1 MKQINS
7 QLNETEVLYMNKV
20 VNDLNSN
27 QYNQLMMYMGI
38 NSKAILTV
46 KEMMTYTGWGE
57 NTVRSE
63 LNHPRCPYV
72 VRKGNRLYA
81 NRKLLDKYLDSI
93 SGI

>member
-1 MKQINS
+1 MDKNINHINMS
-7 QLNETEVLYMNKV
+7 LNNKAL
-20 VNDLNSN
+20 LN
-27 QYNQLMMYMGI
+27 
-38 NSKAILTV
+38 V
-46 KEMMTYTGWGE
+46 KEMMIYTSWGE

-81 NRKLLDKYLDSI
+81 NRKLLEKYLDSI